1 MWVSSKCTATH
12 FSSDSSQT
20 NDPKMENSTWYFPLH
35 SLGEGCCHSQHLY
48 YDPFSAWPIPRRLK
62 HLNRWMKLML
72 LLKNKQKQKKSPLW
86 LLFLLAG
93 LATEKGVRAQLWTN
107 SWTLISCFSE
117 LNAMDLTMFS
127 TYTDFGPSISVKLDG
142 SYKLPTLKYLLFLRA
157 GFFSLSPL
165 PPISFFDGF
174 LG

>member
-20 NDPKMENSTWYFPLH
+20 NDPNRKILPGTFH

-48 YDPFSAWPIPRRLK
+48 YDPFCAWPIPRRLK

-93 LATEKGVRAQLWTN
+93 LATEKGVRAQLWSN
-107 SWTLISCFSE
+107 SWTPIIFSE
-117 LNAMDLTMFS
+117 LNAVDLTMFS

-165 PPISFFDGF
+165 PPNSFFDGF

>member
-72 LLKNKQKQKKSPLW
+72 LLKNKQKQKNITLVIAVFTGW
-86 LLFLLAG
+86 LSYREGCESSVVDKQLNPDQLLLRVKCCG
-93 LATEKGVRAQLWTN
+93 SDHVLHLHRFWTFN
-107 SWTLISCFSE
+107 FCEIRW
-117 LNAMDLTMFS
+117 
-127 TYTDFGPSISVKLDG
+127 KLQAAY
-142 SYKLPTLKYLLFLRA
+142 S
-157 GFFSLSPL
+157 
-165 PPISFFDGF
+165 
-174 LG
+174 